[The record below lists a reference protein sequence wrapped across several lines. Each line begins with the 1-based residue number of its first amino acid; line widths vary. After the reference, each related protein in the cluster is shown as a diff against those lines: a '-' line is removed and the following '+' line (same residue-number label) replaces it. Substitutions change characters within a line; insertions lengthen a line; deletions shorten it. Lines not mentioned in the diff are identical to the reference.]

1 MVPARP
7 HNLPAMS
14 DYADRLGEAMQL
26 ERMDVTAL
34 AKGLR
39 VSYQAVKKVID
50 GRTHRCAR
58 AFSRRGLNYS

>member
-1 MVPARP
+1 
-7 HNLPAMS
+7 MS